1 MAQTKIQ
8 NDVFKMSSNPCGYCV
23 IINIIN
29 FDEDDQME
37 RSDSIKSVNLI
48 RETFNNLNFKVKM
61 FQDLNE
67 SQIMLTLNDLM
78 NKEECDSHECFLLY
92 IHSHGKENGF
102 ITANNKV
109 FNFHDIL
116 MLFTNTNCKKF
127 IGKPKLVFFDCCRG
141 EHYSTDFS
149 DFDFTKNDFANPDG
163 ALFSDLHI
171 CFSTLDSKSIIKN

>member
-1 MAQTKIQ
+1 MAQSRIQ
-8 NDVFKMSSNPCGYCV
+8 NEVYKMTSNPCGYCV

-61 FQDLNE
+61 FHDLNDI
-67 SQIMLTLNDLM
+67 QIISKLNDLM
-78 NKEECDSHECFLLY
+78 NSEECDSHECFVLY
-92 IHSHGKENGF
+92 IHSHGKEDGF
-102 ITANNKV
+102 ITADGKV

-116 MLFTNTNCKKF
+116 NLLTNAKCKKL
-127 IGKPKLVFFDCCRG
+127 IRKPKLVFFDCCRG

-149 DFDFTKNDFANPDG
+149 DFDFQKNNFENPDG
-163 ALFSDLHI
+163 TLFNDLHI
-171 CFSTLDSKSIIKN
+171 CFSTLNSKIIF